1 MFMTYVCV
9 SFLMVMSS
17 FLWIV
22 NIYSLV
28 DSLAEF
34 AILTTVNIESP
45 LPFGKTPPL
54 VDVPPRLLACLC
66 LAVDS
71 TTGNCQDAIE
81 WEGPGSLTQPLVC
94 QLCRHW

>member
-1 MFMTYVCV
+1 MFMTYICV

-17 FLWIV
+17 VLWAT

-34 AILTTVNIESP
+34 AILTTVNIETS
-45 LPFGKTPPL
+45 LPFVKDPRS
-54 VDVPPRLLACLC
+54 VEVPPPLLACLC

-71 TTGNCQDAIE
+71 TTGNCQDANK
-81 WEGPGSLTQPLVC
+81 WEGPGRRTQPLVC
-94 QLCRHW
+94 QLC